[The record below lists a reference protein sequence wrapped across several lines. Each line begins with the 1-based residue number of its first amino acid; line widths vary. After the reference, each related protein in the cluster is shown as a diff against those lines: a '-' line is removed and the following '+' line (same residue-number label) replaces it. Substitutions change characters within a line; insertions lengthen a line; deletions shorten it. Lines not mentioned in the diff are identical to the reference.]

1 MLMSQ
6 PSHLPPLDGTAPATG
21 ALGPWAIGALDG
33 DDRSCELLLRASA
46 PLLAAFFARRIG
58 QGQAD
63 LDDLV
68 QEALIAV
75 YLRRAHY
82 DRSRPFRAWLFG
94 IARHKMVDYF
104 RTRRVHLQIH
114 QVDDTCMTES
124 FEPETSARMDVERL
138 LRTLPN
144 KQANVI
150 RDTQIAGLTAAE
162 TASLRAISE
171 SDVRV
176 SVHRGVKAM
185 RRSVGLI

>member
-1 MLMSQ
+1 MSQ
-6 PSHLPPLDGTAPATG
+6 SCHMPSSNATASIAEQDDLVTADAP
-21 ALGPWAIGALDG
+21 DG
-33 DDRSCELLLRASA
+33 DAGSCEPLLRESA

-58 QGQAD
+58 HCQAD

-75 YLRRAHY
+75 YQRHAHY

-94 IARHKMVDYF
+94 IARHKMIDYF
-104 RTRRVHLQIH
+104 RSRKVLLQID
-114 QVDDTCMTES
+114 QAEEACVVDG
-124 FEPETSARMDVERL
+124 FEPQTSARLDVERL
-138 LRTLPN
+138 LRTLPD

-150 RDTQIAGLTAAE
+150 RDTQLAGLTSAEAAC
-162 TASLRAISE
+162 LRGLGE

-185 RRSVGLI
+185 RRFIGLA

>member
-1 MLMSQ
+1 MSQ
-6 PSHLPPLDGTAPATG
+6 PRHMPTIDETAPVTDG
-21 ALGPWAIGALDG
+21 LKPWAIGAR
-33 DDRSCELLLRASA
+33 DDDSRSCESLLRASA
-46 PLLAAFFARRIG
+46 PLLAAFFSRRIG
-58 QGQAD
+58 YGQAD

-82 DRSRPFRAWLFG
+82 DQTRPFRAWLFG

-104 RTRRVHLQIH
+104 RSRRAQFPTHSI
-114 QVDDTCMTES
+114 DDLCVADG
-124 FEPETSARMDVERL
+124 FELETSARLDVERL
-138 LRTLPN
+138 LRTLPD

-150 RDTQIAGLTAAE
+150 RDTQIAGLTSAE
-162 TASLRAISE
+162 VASLRGMGE

-185 RRSVGLI
+185 QRFIGNT